1 MRFVVSQ
8 VVNQTNPYQMIVPA
22 FSRVEGISGHESW
35 LTEEID
41 YTQMAI
47 MIENKPGTKSL

>member
-1 MRFVVSQ
+1 
-8 VVNQTNPYQMIVPA
+8 MINVPA